1 MTATTATAPSSPA
14 PQPGAPAPSEPAQS
28 DPPARYGRLALVVT
42 GLTVLVGV
50 AAVVHLTQGTAPV
63 GAGDVLRWA
72 LGRGDDDA
80 SAVVLASRL
89 PRLLAAIVVG
99 AALGAAGAAMQ
110 SVSRNLMAS
119 PDTLA
124 VNAGA
129 HLALVTGATVG
140 VALPLLG
147 AAGVAFAGGLGA
159 AALVLALSGVGGT
172 GAVRLVLAG
181 SAIALAFQAMTS
193 TLIILF
199 AEETRGL
206 FAWGSG
212 SLGQNGLGGVR
223 TLGLLAAVTFAALM
237 VLSRKLDL
245 VYLGDDHARMLGVNV
260 RRVRA
265 GAVVLAVMLSAAAV
279 TLAGPIGFVGLA
291 APALVRLA
299 TSAVPG
305 LHKHAVLLPVAAGT
319 GVFLLLASDVVLR
332 AVIGAQGA
340 LEVPTGVVTTIF
352 GAIFLV
358 ALARR
363 IRVSDA
369 VREPPAAGV
378 RGGVTPRRYAVLLTT
393 LIVVTLAATVGG
405 TLLGDTQLLL
415 GDIANWLSGQAGP
428 IVSNVMDTRLPRVAA
443 ALLAGASLALAGAV
457 IQAVSRNP
465 LAEPG
470 IIGVAGGAGLGA
482 VLTITLVPLAGF
494 WAMAGMAGV
503 GAALAAALVFALA
516 AKGGF
521 ASDRLVLIGVAVS
534 AGTQALIVVVITLTD
549 PWNEAKALT
558 WLAGSTYGRSFEHL
572 VPMTLALLAVVPVLF
587 WLRHSL
593 DLVSVDDHTPRV
605 LGVHVPRTRLVLLAC
620 AVVLTGA
627 SVAGVGVIG
636 FVGLVAPH
644 AARALVGR
652 RHTRAL
658 PVAAL
663 LGATLVCAA
672 DTLGRTVI
680 APAQLPAGLVTAIV
694 GAPYFVWLLYRSRA
708 TGNSPRRRW
717 GWRGHAPHRRVRTE
731 HV

>member
-1 MTATTATAPSSPA
+1 MAAATATPQTPA
-14 PQPGAPAPSEPAQS
+14 PRPVSAAPERPEPAG
-28 DPPARYGRLALVVT
+28 PRRLGRLAMVAIGLAVLIGVT
-42 GLTVLVGV
+42 
-50 AAVVHLTQGTAPV
+50 AVIHLTQGTAQV
-63 GAGDVLRWA
+63 SAGDVLRWA

-89 PRLLAAIVVG
+89 PRLLAAVVVG

-110 SVSRNLMAS
+110 SVSRNVMAS

-129 HLALVTGATVG
+129 HLALVTGATSG

-147 AAGVAFAGGLGA
+147 AAGVAFVGGLGA
-159 AALVLALSGVGGT
+159 AALVLALSGLGGT

-181 SAIALAFQAMTS
+181 SAIALAFQALTS
-193 TLIILF
+193 TQIILF

-212 SLGQNGLGGVR
+212 SLGQNGLDGVR
-223 TLGLLAAVTFAALM
+223 TLGLVAAVAFVAL
-237 VLSRKLDL
+237 LALGRKLDL
-245 VYLGDDHARMLGVNV
+245 VFLGDDHARMLGVNV
-260 RRVRA
+260 RRVRV
-265 GAVVLAVMLSAAAV
+265 GAVMLAVLLSAAAV

-305 LHKHAVLLPVAAGT
+305 LHKHAVLLPVSAAT
-319 GVFLLLASDVVLR
+319 GMLLLLASDVMLR
-332 AVIGAQGA
+332 AAIGAQDA
-340 LEVPTGVVTTIF
+340 LEVPTGVITTIF
-352 GAIFLV
+352 GALFLI

-369 VREPPAAGV
+369 VREPPAAGA
-378 RGGVTPRRYAVLLTT
+378 RGGVGRRRYTVILTT
-393 LIVVTLAATVGG
+393 LMVLTVAAMVAGV
-405 TLLGDTQLLL
+405 LLGDTRLLL
-415 GDIANWLSGQAGP
+415 GDVVNWLSGQAGP
-428 IVSNVMDTRLPRVAA
+428 IVTGVMDTRLPRVGAA
-443 ALLAGASLALAGAV
+443 ILAGASLALAGAV

-482 VLTITLVPLAGF
+482 IFTITLVPLAGF

-503 GAALAAALVFALA
+503 GAGLAAFLVFALA
-516 AKGGF
+516 ARGGF

-534 AGTQALIVVVITLTD
+534 AGAQALIVVVITLSD
-549 PWNEAKALT
+549 PWNEVKALT

-572 VPMTLALLAVVPVLF
+572 LPMSLALLAALPL
-587 WLRHSL
+587 LYSMRHSL
-593 DLVSVDDHTPRV
+593 DLLAVDDHTPRV
-605 LGVHVPRTRLVLLAC
+605 LGVDVPRARMVLLAC

-627 SVAGVGVIG
+627 SVAGVGVIT

-652 RHTRAL
+652 RHTRVL

-694 GAPYFVWLLYRSRA
+694 GAPYFVWLLYRTRTTA
-708 TGNSPRRRW
+708 NSPRRRQ
-717 GWRGHAPHRRVRTE
+717 GWRARKQALQDAQFP
-731 HV
+731 